1 MSEGRRRTLV
11 IVLICSIAINLLL
24 IGGLVGHFAT
34 TPPGRPFPSHL
45 GWIVRELDDDTR
57 QKLWPLL
64 KQNAEEARPLRRD
77 LGLAQREFEK
87 ALQADPF
94 DEEQVLLALDKLQ
107 KTARENQTRLHL
119 QMIGVMKEMNPQDRA
134 KALRF
139 LHKRDAGAPGRR
151 GRRP

>member
-1 MSEGRRRTLV
+1 
-11 IVLICSIAINLLL
+11 
-24 IGGLVGHFAT
+24 
-34 TPPGRPFPSHL
+34 
-45 GWIVRELDDDTR
+45 
-57 QKLWPLL
+57 
-64 KQNAEEARPLRRD
+64 
-77 LGLAQREFEK
+77 
-87 ALQADPF
+87 LQADPF

-139 LHKRDAGAPGRR
+139 LHKRDAGPPGRR